1 MASPSAVTRTP
12 RGLRPDPEGDP
23 WDLFARVH
31 EDLRRMLAG
40 KLRPFHLLLSEYQ
53 ALSILSRGALTL
65 GELGRALGLTPAAI
79 TDLTRRLRRRALLT
93 REPNPRDARSTV
105 VRLTGR
111 GLSTQRKAKAMYRR
125 SLRRVERRISPTA
138 LTGLRL
144 GLAGLS
150 MGLGGHRGAPS
161 SRRTTREARR

>member
-1 MASPSAVTRTP
+1 MARPSAVTRTP
-12 RGLRPDPEGDP
+12 GGFRPDPEGDP

-40 KLRPFHLLLSEYQ
+40 KLRPFPLLLSEYQ

-111 GLSTQRKAKAMYRR
+111 GLATQRKAKAMYRR
-125 SLRRVERRISPTA
+125 SLRRVETRISPTA
-138 LTGLRL
+138 LAGLRL